1 MKAIEKD
8 LRVTLIFAILLSF
21 ALVGGIPAIIFGA
34 SYGITPLLVIGI
46 ICTVAGFYGTP
57 MMWVAYSG
65 KSDLRRWFSPSR
77 RSICILWTISP
88 HSLHSN
94 RTTSGAS
101 WTSVFR
107 SGI

>member
-57 MMWVAYSG
+57 MMWVGLLLVCFVLPAILSEAFALL
-65 KSDLRRWFSPSR
+65 LRRIGWIRENDLKLDLS
-77 RSICILWTISP
+77 
-88 HSLHSN
+88 
-94 RTTSGAS
+94 
-101 WTSVFR
+101 
-107 SGI
+107 